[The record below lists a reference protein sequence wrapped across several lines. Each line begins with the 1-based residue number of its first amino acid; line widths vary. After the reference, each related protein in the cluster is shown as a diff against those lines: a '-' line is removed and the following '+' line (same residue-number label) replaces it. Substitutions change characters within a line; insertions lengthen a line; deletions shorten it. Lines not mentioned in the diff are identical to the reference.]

1 MHLQQNVSRDCS
13 QAFNCLQPHLF
24 DLVIEHVNQEIES
37 NHCELLISNREFG
50 ESFHTGRSHRQAL
63 VLQAVDKSTA
73 RSKGNQ
79 INLRDQGENSGE
91 AVKGRPALP
100 VSAPWAH
107 HLPTSARCSTPHC

>member
-37 NHCELLISNREFG
+37 NHCELLISDREFG

-73 RSKGNQ
+73 RAKGNQ
-79 INLRDQGENSGE
+79 INLQGQGESQVRSVN
-91 AVKGRPALP
+91 GRLKD
-100 VSAPWAH
+100 
-107 HLPTSARCSTPHC
+107 LLCL